1 MKKFIVV
8 IAALASTLVFAQEI
22 GTEITPATPPPSGP
36 QEPAPAQDPMTSAPR
51 AAAPDAKL
59 SAGSGAFGIRA
70 GFGGNLNGATATGAT
85 SAGIAVFFSDNFKF
99 LADLNVGLTASDA
112 GAQFGFGVG
121 LGFDLLFRKPTDAL
135 RPLFHVGVSFA
146 DPDVAGSAVAMGLHA
161 GFGAEYFFSPNFSL
175 NANLGL
181 AFPFLITGGG
191 FAFSVV
197 TFTPGI
203 GGTFYL

>member
-8 IAALASTLVFAQEI
+8 IAAFASTLTFAQEI

-36 QEPAPAQDPMTSAPR
+36 QEPAPAPEQTGYAPR
-51 AAAPDAKL
+51 PAADAKL

-99 LADLNVGLTASDA
+99 LADLNLGLTASDA
-112 GAQFGFGVG
+112 GAAFGFGVG
-121 LGFDLLFRKPTDAL
+121 VGFDILFRKPTDAL

-146 DPDVAGSAVAMGLHA
+146 DANVAADVISMGLHA
-161 GFGAEYFFSPNFSL
+161 GFGAEYFFTPNFSL
-175 NANLGL
+175 NANIGL
-181 AFPFLITGGG
+181 AFPFLISGGSFG
-191 FAFSVV
+191 FSMV